1 MNSNRSERPDYDDGS
16 PLGTERSHVMQM
28 AGFLRKQDSISA
40 WIESEPLAAR
50 ATVSGDHVTWLL
62 SGVSVPGEYTMFVS
76 HFPGRVPVERR
87 TACAEAIT
95 RANSR
100 LGLGAFE
107 LNLDNGLL
115 IFRTAIPA
123 TTRNIDPLGLG
134 WMLAIHQDVF
144 DHYFEA
150 LMSVIYGIRTILKH
164 ALSEAPSW
172 TTLASQMN
180 LPRTPC

>member
-1 MNSNRSERPDYDDGS
+1 
-16 PLGTERSHVMQM
+16 MQI
-28 AGFLRKQDSISA
+28 ASFLRKQDSLNA
-40 WIESEPLAAR
+40 WIENHPLAAR
-50 ATVSGDHVTWLL
+50 AAVEGDHATWLL

-87 TACAEAIT
+87 KACATAIT

-115 IFRTAIPA
+115 IFRTAIPS
-123 TTRNIDPLGLG
+123 TTREIDPLGLG
-134 WMLAIHQDVF
+134 WMLAIHQDVV

-150 LMSVIYGIRTILKH
+150 LMSVIYGTVDPGAAIRRAEGTCSTPHQPDEIPH
-164 ALSEAPSW
+164 SDSV
-172 TTLASQMN
+172 SN
-180 LPRTPC
+180 LGA